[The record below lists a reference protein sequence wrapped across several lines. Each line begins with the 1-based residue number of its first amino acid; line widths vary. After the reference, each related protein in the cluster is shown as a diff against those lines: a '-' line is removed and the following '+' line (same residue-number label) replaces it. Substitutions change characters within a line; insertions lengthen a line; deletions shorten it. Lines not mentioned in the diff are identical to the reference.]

1 MDLRAQIS
9 KARDSIDLKH
19 LVGSDGFID
28 GTTMA
33 HAHKEEAK
41 SELENCMKADMP
53 VPQSFVSEIM
63 SDKDANAGIIN
74 IIYI

>member
-1 MDLRAQIS
+1 
-9 KARDSIDLKH
+9 
-19 LVGSDGFID
+19 
-28 GTTMA
+28 MA

-41 SELENCMKADMP
+41 SELENCMKDDMP